1 MIITILLHPSFSP
14 LLFQLVK
21 KTFVIAGPKAPEAKA
36 MSVVAAEITSFFTR
50 SNYQIADRGE
60 VVT

>member
-1 MIITILLHPSFSP
+1 M
-14 LLFQLVK
+14 K

-36 MSVVAAEITSFFTR
+36 LSVVAGEITSFFTR